1 EVTLTVT
8 ANDGRYFLRWSDGNT
23 DNPRKYTITEPNTT
37 VTLTAEC
44 PVIPPYNSVDGA
56 FTISAEG
63 KQVKFAAGNLR
74 CTIHGTDT
82 TWVFADHQYDFIGAA
97 NVANGALAST
107 IDLFGWSGSTAATMW
122 GISISGSNGD
132 YSGDFADWG
141 LNIGDG
147 TTWRTLS
154 HEEFNY
160 LCRSRANATNLI
172 GVARI
177 NLDEAGTTYANG
189 LILLPDTWTCPQGI
203 TFKPGF
209 SENVGSQAY
218 ADYQTFSLEQ
228 WSALEAAGAVFM
240 PTTGYREYGGVQYVQ
255 DIANYWSSS
264 IVSEDMAFAFFI
276 GSYTIQP
283 YNSHM
288 RRFGMPVR
296 LVNDIKPEVGMS
308 FVQGEYKYTIISL
321 DPEDLQVEV
330 AKGSDDFAVTNIVI
344 PKKVNQWGYTF
355 AVTAIAWSGF
365 QDCCNAPTTVTLPA
379 TLRRIVNYAFADN
392 EGLGPNLV
400 IPEGVTEIGQCAF
413 RNGTGLREVVLPST
427 LQSISEGAFE
437 SCWNISSITMNTT
450 TPPACGNLFYDVP
463 VTGKALYV
471 PYDAYDTYTNTDYW
485 KNFAVKSIAPIGTL
499 FFVRD
504 YASYCE
510 YSYEVTAHAPYEVSI
525 RCEEPFFAM
534 DDLTLPSS
542 VSHRGI
548 DYTLTGIADR
558 GFADARHI
566 FHLYLPES
574 ITRIGER
581 AFENCYWLQ
590 ELTIPSTVTHIGE
603 QILSG
608 CTNLRRFEYRG
619 VPDNE
624 SLWMDLCSM
633 PQLETLITPAHTLS
647 LTGKAL
653 RLSLLTGE
661 HAEHSSNLRYVEIT
675 GGNINSNT
683 LYCLSHFR
691 NLTTLDMRLADC
703 STLPAEGL
711 RNSYSLQTL
720 ILPEGLTTID
730 YMAVADCKYL
740 TTIDI
745 PAGVERIADGAFE
758 NCRSLNTIHFLG
770 TEVLTHIGNW
780 AFYQCHELRNLTI
793 PEGVTSIGLAA
804 FYGCTYLQDL
814 VLPASLENIEDN
826 GFALCGQLRAMRV
839 HAAEPPSVSSKTFE
853 SVSRSIPVT
862 VPDAAVSAYKAA
874 PVWQEFNIVGETNA
888 PTGLSESLSD
898 QQGVQKILRNGQVLI
913 LRNGDTY
920 DMMGQK
926 Q

>member
-1 EVTLTVT
+1 MKKFYFFLLATMASVHALAIPQGALSGTFSVSDTKKVYFSQGNLQYTQSTNTWSIAENQYDTIGS
-8 ANDGRYFLRWSDGNT
+8 ANL
-23 DNPRKYTITEPNTT
+23 
-37 VTLTAEC
+37 
-44 PVIPPYNSVDGA
+44 VDGA
-56 FTISAEG
+56 
-63 KQVKFAAGNLR
+63 L
-74 CTIHGTDT
+74 
-82 TWVFADHQYDFIGAA
+82 ADK
-97 NVANGALAST
+97 
-107 IDLFGWSGSTAATMW
+107 IDLFAWSGSTATAKW
-122 GISISGSNGD
+122 GVGISTSNND
-132 YSGDFADWG
+132 YTGDFVDWG
-141 LNIGDG
+141 KNIGDG
-147 TTWRTLS
+147 STWRTLTYD
-154 HEEFNY
+154 EWNY
-160 LCRSRANATNLI
+160 LHSGRANAGNLK

-177 NLDEAGTTYANG
+177 KLNEADTTYTNG
-189 LILLPDTWTCPQGI
+189 LIFLPDTWSCPDGI
-203 TFKPGF
+203 TFTTATG
-209 SENVGSQAY
+209 SYENN
-218 ADYQTFSLEQ
+218 TFTLEQ
-228 WSALEAAGAVFM
+228 WEQLEAAGAVFL
-240 PTTGYREYGGVQYVQ
+240 PAAGLRSSWGVDYVQ
-255 DIANYWSSS
+255 QDGYYWSASPQSS
-264 IVSEDMAFAFFI
+264 LRALYLYFSTGGAGGD
-276 GSYTIQP
+276 GSHRGTA
-283 YNSHM
+283 
-288 RRFGMPVR
+288 RAVR
-296 LVNDIKPEVGMS
+296 LVMDYVKLETGMS
-308 FVQGEYKYTIISL
+308 FVQGDYKYTVTNA
-321 DPEDLQVEV
+321 DEETPEVEV
-330 AKGSDDFAVTNIVI
+330 AKGSEDFAVANIVI
-344 PKKVNQWGYTF
+344 PEKVNHLGYTF
-355 AVTAIAWSGF
+355 AVTSIAWSGF

-379 TLRRIVNYAFADN
+379 TLRRIGNYAFADN

-400 IPEGVTEIGQCAF
+400 VPEGVTEIGQCAF
-413 RNGTGLREVVLPST
+413 RHGEGLREVVLPST

-437 SCWNISSITMNTT
+437 SCWNISSMTLNTT

-499 FFVRD
+499 FLVRD

-534 DDLTLPSS
+534 DDLTLPSF

-608 CTNLRRFEYRG
+608 CTNLTRFEYRG

-826 GFALCGQLRAMRV
+826 GFALCGKLRAMRV
-839 HAAEPPSVSSKTFE
+839 HAAEPPAVSSKTFE

-920 DMMGQK
+920 DMMGKK